1 MNETPTRS
9 PEPGPPSPG
18 GSGLAPNV
26 AGALSYLLGA
36 LTGVLF
42 LVIDKERPFI
52 RFHAMQSIVFTV
64 AWIALWIVLF
74 ILGLVLGVIPV
85 IGFLLDLLIT
95 LVVMVV
101 GFVLWLYLMYQA
113 FQGNEWEIPFIGE
126 QARRLMPQVTPPG
139 SP

>member
-1 MNETPTRS
+1 MNDTPTRP
-9 PEPGPPSPG
+9 PESAPPAAG
-18 GSGLAPNV
+18 GSGLAANV

-42 LVIDKERPFI
+42 LVIDKERAFV
-52 RFHAMQSIVFTV
+52 RFHAMQSILFTV
-64 AWIALWIVLF
+64 AWIAAWIVMTILGF
-74 ILGLVLGVIPV
+74 ILNVIPV
-85 IGFLLDLLIT
+85 IGWLIGALLWLFLA
-95 LVVMVV
+95 VA

-113 FQGNEWEIPFIGE
+113 FQGNEWEIPVLGE